1 MHACMRLLYITALHY
16 PSPYANRVNV
26 MKMSQSFAELTDY
39 KIILGDV
46 STSVGEVLR
55 EYGIDKP
62 FAVKVMYKKPPVLR
76 PRALFAAFKIRKL
89 IAEEPAETVFYI
101 RDFLLAYF
109 LSFLS
114 RRFRERYFIECQSLG
129 KFPHFLYARVF
140 QGARGVISSNHVKKE
155 EIHERYG
162 VSLENIVVGSN
173 GFDEELFKNLPT
185 QANARKKLG
194 FRPDTEIVMY
204 VGSMLP
210 WKGTDVI
217 YEIAKLLPQYTF
229 VLVGADSDAKRENI
243 QLIAKKD
250 NREIPA
256 YLRAADLLLAPYRTD
271 SVRAQKYFSPIKVF
285 EYMAAG
291 VPFVITDLPA
301 VREFLA
307 DDETY
312 FVREYSREAFC
323 DAIVSAMEN
332 PEGRMR
338 RAENVHRKSPQ
349 FSWQARAG
357 RIVKFIEKQI

>member
-1 MHACMRLLYITALHY
+1 MRLLYITTLHY

-46 STSVGEVLR
+46 STSLEDIFR
-55 EYGIDKP
+55 EYGINKP
-62 FAVKVMYKKPPVLR
+62 FAADVLYKKPPVLR
-76 PRALFAAFKIRKL
+76 PRALFAALKIKN
-89 IAEEPAETVFYI
+89 IMASEPPETVFYI

-114 RRFRERYFIECQSLG
+114 KRFRERYFIECQSLG
-129 KFPHFLYARVF
+129 KFSHFLYRRVF
-140 QGARGVISSNHVKKE
+140 HGARGVISSNHAKKE

-162 VSLENIVVGSN
+162 VSLENIVVGPN

-185 QANARKKLG
+185 QADARKKLG
-194 FRPDTEIVMY
+194 FLPDIKIVMY

-217 YEIAKLLPQYTF
+217 YEVACLLPQYTF
-229 VLVGADSDAKRENI
+229 VLVGADRDEEKNNI
-243 QLIAKKD
+243 RMIAKKD
-250 NREIPA
+250 NHAIPT

-285 EYMAAG
+285 EYMAAQ
-291 VPFVITDLPA
+291 VPFAITDLPA
-301 VREFLA
+301 VREFLS
-307 DDETY
+307 DEETY
-312 FVREYSREAFC
+312 FVKEYSKEAFR
-323 DAIVSAMEN
+323 DAIVSAIKN
-332 PEGRMR
+332 PDERMR
-338 RAENVHRKSPQ
+338 RAENAHRKSPE

-357 RIVKFIEKQI
+357 RILDFIEGYT